1 MGNDVMSLPHLRTQ
15 KAQGWVRIR
24 SGQTVGQPHLVQR
37 ILGLAGPLKPPALP
51 EGIYCARRLMN
62 ASVWRS
68 STVCPTVVAVPFLTS
83 TTTRKALGVPGTKL
97 SP

>member
-24 SGQTVGQPHLVQR
+24 SGQTIGPPPLVQR
-37 ILGLAGPLKPPALP
+37 ILRLVGPLKPPALP
-51 EGIYCARRLMN
+51 EDIYCDRRLMN

-83 TTTRKALGVPGTKL
+83 TTTRKAVAAPGVKL